1 MGLARKIRRRNTK
14 IAKKQF
20 MKDFKR
26 AMTKFK
32 KQVVCSA
39 CTREPVEGENIDD
52 WRINKNSENIDLICT
67 DCYTEIESEDENAKI
82 DPST

>member
-1 MGLARKIRRRNTK
+1 MGFARKLRR
-14 IAKKQF
+14 KQMNVARKRF

-39 CTREPVEGENIDD
+39 CSREPLEGENIDD

-67 DCYTEIESEDENAKI
+67 DCYTETESEDENAKI